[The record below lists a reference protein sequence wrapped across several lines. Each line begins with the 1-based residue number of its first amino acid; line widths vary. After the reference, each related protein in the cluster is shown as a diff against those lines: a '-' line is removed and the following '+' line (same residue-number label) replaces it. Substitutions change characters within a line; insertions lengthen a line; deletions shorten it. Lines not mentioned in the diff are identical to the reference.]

1 MGVKL
6 RPHRVVAKI
15 EDGRDIHALTF
26 TEGPFSDIV
35 FSYED
40 VSFEEEDR
48 NGDSVLRVKFEYFVH
63 DVTENSKDYDKEAF
77 EKELGD
83 FLVELVFYGLEKDKL
98 GVLDAEY

>member
-1 MGVKL
+1 MGVTL

-26 TEGPFSDIV
+26 TEGPFSEII

-40 VSFEEEDR
+40 VSFYEEHKDGED
-48 NGDSVLRVKFEYFVH
+48 VLRVKFEYFVH

-98 GVLDAEY
+98 GVLDA